1 MEQELRETILEDCK
15 RLMRESKKLIKQ
27 SREIFR
33 SAHANE
39 LSEVFGETQT
49 ERAKPPAAH
58 PAKNPVLSPLERP
71 SLLACEP
78 LLFETDAC
86 LSSIG

>member
-1 MEQELRETILEDCK
+1 MEQELTETILEDCK

-39 LSEVFGETQT
+39 KLSEVFGETQT
-49 ERAKPPAAH
+49 NKEQSHTRDWAAR
-58 PAKNPVLSPLERP
+58 EQR
-71 SLLACEP
+71 
-78 LLFETDAC
+78 
-86 LSSIG
+86 